1 MTLQLPVSSAEL
13 TRAEQKIL
21 DFINTN
27 PDTFLFSSIG
37 QLAQQLELSDA
48 TLSRFARH
56 VGCQDFKELKNLVLE
71 QSASGPAVKLAGALQ
86 EGESFSLSAWMNRQQ
101 LYLQKTAEQLDP
113 AEFERAVQA
122 LIQARQVYIHG
133 KNASGSLAQL
143 LFFRLRRLGIAVS
156 LLPSSGSELLEGLH
170 LARQGDLVILFS
182 LSKLSREGRVI
193 LDYAKTAGY
202 TTLSF
207 VSRTCLPPE
216 ESAQINLLP
225 RHREGIP
232 LDGRSLHGAGRI
244 GGCPCLPHRP
254 SGRAVAGKPAAS
266 EKRIRRQFGINRS
279 FLHKAAAPTFF

>member
-133 KNASGSLAQL
+133 KMPRARWRSCSFSGSGGWNRRIPAALQRLGAIGGAAPGTSGGPCDSVQPLQAQPGGKGHP
-143 LFFRLRRLGIAVS
+143 RLRQNSWLHHPV
-156 LLPSSGSELLEGLH
+156 LCQPNLSS
-170 LARQGDLVILFS
+170 ARG
-182 LSKLSREGRVI
+182 K
-193 LDYAKTAGY
+193 
-202 TTLSF
+202 
-207 VSRTCLPPE
+207 
-216 ESAQINLLP
+216 
-225 RHREGIP
+225 
-232 LDGRSLHGAGRI
+232 
-244 GGCPCLPHRP
+244 
-254 SGRAVAGKPAAS
+254 RAD
-266 EKRIRRQFGINRS
+266 
-279 FLHKAAAPTFF
+279 

>member
-1 MTLQLPVSSAEL
+1 MWA
-13 TRAEQKIL
+13 
-21 DFINTN
+21 
-27 PDTFLFSSIG
+27 
-37 QLAQQLELSDA
+37 
-48 TLSRFARH
+48 ARI
-56 VGCQDFKELKNLVLE
+56 FKELKNLVLE

-170 LARQGDLVILFS
+170 LAHQGDLVILFS

-216 ESAQINLLP
+216 ESAQINLFSYRGTEKEYHSMAAP
-225 RHREGIP
+225 SMV
-232 LDGRSLHGAGRI
+232 LDALVVALASRI
-244 GGCPCLPHRP
+244 G
-254 SGRAVAGKPAAS
+254 
-266 EKRIRRQFGINRS
+266 RQGAQSLESLQRLKKEYGGS
-279 FLHKAAAPTFF
+279 LG

>member
-1 MTLQLPVSSAEL
+1 
-13 TRAEQKIL
+13 
-21 DFINTN
+21 
-27 PDTFLFSSIG
+27 
-37 QLAQQLELSDA
+37 
-48 TLSRFARH
+48 
-56 VGCQDFKELKNLVLE
+56 
-71 QSASGPAVKLAGALQ
+71 
-86 EGESFSLSAWMNRQQ
+86 MNRQQ

-170 LARQGDLVILFS
+170 LAHQGDLVILFS

-216 ESAQINLLP
+216 ESAQINLFSYRGTEKEYHSMAAP
-225 RHREGIP
+225 CMV
-232 LDGRSLHGAGRI
+232 LDALVVALASRI
-244 GGCPCLPHRP
+244 G
-254 SGRAVAGKPAAS
+254 
-266 EKRIRRQFGINRS
+266 RQGAQSLESLQRLKKEYGGS
-279 FLHKAAAPTFF
+279 LG

>member
-1 MTLQLPVSSAEL
+1 MTLQLPVSLAEL

-113 AEFERAVQA
+113 AEF
-122 LIQARQVYIHG
+122 
-133 KNASGSLAQL
+133 
-143 LFFRLRRLGIAVS
+143 
-156 LLPSSGSELLEGLH
+156 
-170 LARQGDLVILFS
+170 
-182 LSKLSREGRVI
+182 
-193 LDYAKTAGY
+193 
-202 TTLSF
+202 
-207 VSRTCLPPE
+207 
-216 ESAQINLLP
+216 
-225 RHREGIP
+225 
-232 LDGRSLHGAGRI
+232 
-244 GGCPCLPHRP
+244 
-254 SGRAVAGKPAAS
+254 
-266 EKRIRRQFGINRS
+266 
-279 FLHKAAAPTFF
+279 

>member
-86 EGESFSLSAWMNRQQ
+86 EGESFLLSAWMNRQQ

-202 TTLSF
+202 ITLSF

-216 ESAQINLLP
+216 ESAQINLFSYRGTEKEYHSMAAP
-225 RHREGIP
+225 CMV
-232 LDGRSLHGAGRI
+232 LDALVVALASRI
-244 GGCPCLPHRP
+244 G
-254 SGRAVAGKPAAS
+254 
-266 EKRIRRQFGINRS
+266 RQGAQSLESLQRLKKEYGGS
-279 FLHKAAAPTFF
+279 LG

>member
-1 MTLQLPVSSAEL
+1 MPLQFPQSSENLTPAERRL
-13 TRAEQKIL
+13 LE
-21 DFINTN
+21 FIESHREE
-27 PDTFLFSSIG
+27 FLFMTIG
-37 QLAQQLELSDA
+37 QLSAALGVSEA
-48 TLSRFARH
+48 TISRFARH
-56 VGCQDFKELKNLVLE
+56 LGCQDFKQLKNLVLE

-216 ESAQINLLP
+216 ESAQINLFSYRGTEKEYHSMAAP
-225 RHREGIP
+225 CMV
-232 LDGRSLHGAGRI
+232 LDALVVALASRI
-244 GGCPCLPHRP
+244 G
-254 SGRAVAGKPAAS
+254 
-266 EKRIRRQFGINRS
+266 RQGAQSLESLQRLKKEYGGS
-279 FLHKAAAPTFF
+279 LG

>member
-143 LFFRLRRLGIAVS
+143 LFFPAPEARNRRFSAALQRLGAVGGTAPGASGRPCDSVQPLQAQPGGKGHSRLRQNSRLHHPV
-156 LLPSSGSELLEGLH
+156 LCQPNLSS
-170 LARQGDLVILFS
+170 ARG
-182 LSKLSREGRVI
+182 K
-193 LDYAKTAGY
+193 
-202 TTLSF
+202 
-207 VSRTCLPPE
+207 
-216 ESAQINLLP
+216 
-225 RHREGIP
+225 
-232 LDGRSLHGAGRI
+232 
-244 GGCPCLPHRP
+244 
-254 SGRAVAGKPAAS
+254 RAD
-266 EKRIRRQFGINRS
+266 
-279 FLHKAAAPTFF
+279 

>member
-143 LFFRLRRLGIAVS
+143 LFFRPSSAGREGSFSTTPKQPVTPPCPLSAEPVFRQRKARRLTSFPTAAPRRNTTRW
-156 LLPSSGSELLEGLH
+156 LLPAWCWTHWWLP
-170 LARQGDLVILFS
+170 
-182 LSKLSREGRVI
+182 
-193 LDYAKTAGY
+193 
-202 TTLSF
+202 
-207 VSRTCLPPE
+207 LPPA
-216 ESAQINLLP
+216 SAV
-225 RHREGIP
+225 RA
-232 LDGRSLHGAGRI
+232 RSRW
-244 GGCPCLPHRP
+244 
-254 SGRAVAGKPAAS
+254 
-266 EKRIRRQFGINRS
+266 
-279 FLHKAAAPTFF
+279 KACSV